1 MNPRPE
7 SAGGFP
13 EWPPGLRAVEVRWL
27 DRVRRVFESHG
38 FGPVA
43 TSSLEPPEEEPGE
56 ALAVGDGDLALCADL
71 TASFARWAADHRDE
85 LDLPFRG
92 RQAQRVWRGSREDGV
107 RESTWCAL
115 GVVDAAPLSPRLD
128 AELPRVAHEAL
139 SGLDLPAWTLG
150 VGNRR
155 VLAGFCEGL
164 GVDEPLLV
172 LRAVARLDELG
183 ADRVA
188 QELRWALT
196 TEQVYG
202 VLQLAEQRDVAAV
215 RRLGVESDLLD
226 RGLDEVEAVLAEL
239 TDLPEVV
246 PDFSVVGPDHCAG
259 TVYGGRVAPGAGSAG
274 PWSGGVCSGGRY
286 AGRAGLS
293 GVGLAVDLG
302 RLFAAAVDAGLV
314 ARGPGT
320 PTEVLVVPRAGRYG
334 EAAATAAALRRGGL
348 NVEIHHAGVHHTG
361 VHHAGVQHREDD
373 PAAAVRRAGRL
384 GIPFAWFPPAVDGE
398 AHEVLDLGS
407 GERVRADPAAWS
419 PRR

>member
-1 MNPRPE
+1 MNPRPD

-13 EWPPGLRAVEVRWL
+13 EWPPGLRAVEARWL

-43 TSSLEPPEEEPGE
+43 TSSLEPPGEEPGE

-71 TASFARWAADHRDE
+71 TASFLRWAADHRDE

-155 VLAGFCEGL
+155 VLAGF
-164 GVDEPLLV
+164 
-172 LRAVARLDELG
+172 
-183 ADRVA
+183 
-188 QELRWALT
+188 
-196 TEQVYG
+196 
-202 VLQLAEQRDVAAV
+202 
-215 RRLGVESDLLD
+215 
-226 RGLDEVEAVLAEL
+226 
-239 TDLPEVV
+239 
-246 PDFSVVGPDHCAG
+246 SVVGPDHCAG

-286 AGRAGLS
+286 AGRAGPVRCRP
-293 GVGLAVDLG
+293 GRRPGPLG
-302 RLFAAAVDAGLV
+302 
-314 ARGPGT
+314 P
-320 PTEVLVVPRAGRYG
+320 
-334 EAAATAAALRRGGL
+334 RGG
-348 NVEIHHAGVHHTG
+348 N
-361 VHHAGVQHREDD
+361 
-373 PAAAVRRAGRL
+373 PARPTRRPG
-384 GIPFAWFPPAVDGE
+384 P
-398 AHEVLDLGS
+398 S
-407 GERVRADPAAWS
+407 
-419 PRR
+419 RR